1 MEFTLTKEQMETV
14 EKCRHFAIKT
24 IAPKAP
30 LLEIDVG
37 ERMELFKQMGELG
50 LCTMALPAKQGG
62 LGDTIA
68 YLSGLEEIAKVDAGI
83 AVSLSVTNMVVETV
97 SRYGTEEAKKRLL
110 SRVKEGEA
118 VPLSF
123 GMTEKQA
130 GSDVKGI
137 ETTFEIDPEDPRSYL
152 LDGSKQFITNGDIC
166 SAIIVFAK
174 KKGTDRISALLV
186 DRKTVGYEVVKK
198 ESKLGLLTANLVGL
212 HFDQCKVPISGLVG
226 KEGDGLSI
234 ALSSLD
240 SGRLGI
246 AAQSVGI
253 AEAAFEAALKYAKRR
268 KQFDHPIGENQAI
281 AFKLADMR
289 VAIDA
294 GRLMMYRAAALKDKG
309 MPYSVEAAEAKLY
322 CSEMCNRVAD
332 DALQIHG
339 GYGYVKDYPL
349 EKYFRDARATT
360 IYEGTS
366 EIQRLVISRSLLNS
380 IP

>member
-1 MEFTLTKEQMETV
+1 MDFTPTKEQVETV
-14 EKCRHFAIKT
+14 DKCRHFAVNA
-24 IAPKAP
+24 IAPKAL

-37 ERMELFKQMGELG
+37 ERMELFRQMGELG
-50 LCTMALPAKQGG
+50 LCSMALPSKQGG

-68 YLSGLEEIAKVDAGI
+68 YLSGLAEIAKVDAGI
-83 AVSLSVTNMVVETV
+83 AVALSVTNMVLETV
-97 SRYGTEEAKKRLL
+97 TRFGSDEAKTHFL
-110 SRVKEGEA
+110 SKVNEGVA

-137 ETTFEIDPEDPRSYL
+137 ETTYETDPEDSRCFL
-152 LDGSKQFITNGDIC
+152 LEGSKQFITNGDIC
-166 SAIIVFAK
+166 SAILVFAK
-174 KKGTDRISALLV
+174 KKGTERISALLV

-212 HFDQCKVPISGLVG
+212 QFNKCKVPISRLVG
-226 KEGDGLSI
+226 KEGEGLAI

-246 AAQSVGI
+246 AAQSIGI

-268 KQFDHPIGENQAI
+268 KQFGHPIGENQAV

-294 GRLMMYRAAALKDKG
+294 GRLMMNRAAALKDKG

-322 CSEMCNRVAD
+322 CSEMCNRAAD

-366 EIQRLVISRSLLNS
+366 EIQRLVISRNLLQSN
-380 IP
+380 P